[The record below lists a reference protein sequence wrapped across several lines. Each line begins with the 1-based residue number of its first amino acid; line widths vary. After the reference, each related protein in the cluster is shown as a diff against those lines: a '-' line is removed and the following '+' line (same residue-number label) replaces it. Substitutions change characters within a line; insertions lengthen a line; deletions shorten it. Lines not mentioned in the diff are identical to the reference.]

1 MAKTAAKKAASG
13 RFSRKISDFG
23 RCSAAEVGR
32 VFGVSRQAVCAWKG
46 CPRNS
51 DGSYNLT
58 DVIQWKLEG
67 LTEQLR
73 SRAPEPPSTALER
86 YREARARRA
95 ELEVGQLQDSLVSK
109 SDVEARWGRVLSH
122 LVQSFDGMGKVLAPR
137 LAMRHEKEIAQT
149 VRDEVRHTIETAR
162 AAMLADEDL

>member
-1 MAKTAAKKAASG
+1 MAKTELKKAASG

-23 RCSAAEVGR
+23 RCTAAEVGR

-51 DGSYNLT
+51 DASYNLT
-58 DVIQWKLEG
+58 DVIQWKLDG

-73 SRAPEPPSTALER
+73 ARAPEPESSALER

-95 ELEVGQLQDSLVSK
+95 ELEVGQLQDSLVDK
-109 SDVEARWGRVLSH
+109 ADVEARWGRVLSH
-122 LVQSFDGMGKVLAPR
+122 LVQAFDGMGKVLAPR

-149 VRDEVRHTIETAR
+149 VRDEVHHIIATAR
-162 AAMLADEDL
+162 AAMLADEEL

>member
-1 MAKTAAKKAASG
+1 MGKTALKKANTG
-13 RFSRKISDFG
+13 RFSRKIPNFQQ
-23 RCSAAEVGR
+23 CSAAEVGR

-58 DVIQWKLEG
+58 DVIQWKLESV
-67 LTEQLR
+67 TEQLR
-73 SRAPEPPSTALER
+73 ARVPEPESSALER

-95 ELEVGQLQDSLVSK
+95 ELEVGQMQDSLVSK

-149 VRDEVRHTIETAR
+149 VRDEVHHIIASAR

>member
-122 LVQSFDGMGKVLAPR
+122 LVQAFDGMGKVLAPR

-149 VRDEVRHTIETAR
+149 VRDEVRHTIESAR
-162 AAMLADEDL
+162 AMMLADEEL

>member
-1 MAKTAAKKAASG
+1 MTEMALKKANTG

-32 VFGVSRQAVCAWKG
+32 VFAVSRQAVCAWKG

-58 DVIQWKLEG
+58 DVIQWRVES

-95 ELEVGQLQDSLVSK
+95 ELEVGQMQDSLVSK

-149 VRDEVRHTIETAR
+149 VRDEVRHTIESAR
-162 AAMLADEDL
+162 AMMLADEEL

>member
-1 MAKTAAKKAASG
+1 MKKTTKRKPAGFPIPDAAHMTASAVAK
-13 RFSRKISDFG
+13 IFG
-23 RCSAAEVGR
+23 IR
-32 VFGVSRQAVCAWKG
+32 RQSFAAWKG
-46 CPRNS
+46 LPRNP
-51 DGSYNLT
+51 DGTFDLAA
-58 DVIQWKLEG
+58 VVQWRVES

-73 SRAPEPPSTALER
+73 ARAPEPESSALER

-95 ELEVGQLQDSLVSK
+95 ELEVGQLQDSLVDK
-109 SDVEARWGRVLSH
+109 ADVEARWGRVLSH

>member
-1 MAKTAAKKAASG
+1 MRKTPKRKPAGFPIPDAAHMTASAVAK
-13 RFSRKISDFG
+13 IFG
-23 RCSAAEVGR
+23 IR
-32 VFGVSRQAVCAWKG
+32 RQSFAAWKG
-46 CPRNS
+46 LPRNPDS
-51 DGSYNLT
+51 TFDLAA
-58 DVIQWKLEG
+58 VVQWRVES

-73 SRAPEPPSTALER
+73 ARVPEPPSTALER

-122 LVQSFDGMGKVLAPR
+122 LVQAFDGMGKVLAPR

-149 VRDEVRHTIETAR
+149 VRDEVRHTIESAR
-162 AAMLADEDL
+162 AMMLADEEL

>member
-1 MAKTAAKKAASG
+1 MRKTPKRKPAGFPIPDAAHMTASAVAK
-13 RFSRKISDFG
+13 IFG
-23 RCSAAEVGR
+23 IR
-32 VFGVSRQAVCAWKG
+32 RQSFAAWKG
-46 CPRNS
+46 LPRNP
-51 DGSYNLT
+51 DGTFDLAA
-58 DVIQWKLEG
+58 VVQWRVES

-73 SRAPEPPSTALER
+73 ARAPEPESSALER

-122 LVQSFDGMGKVLAPR
+122 LVQAFDGMGKVLAPR

-149 VRDEVRHTIETAR
+149 VRDEVRHTIESAR
-162 AAMLADEDL
+162 AMMLADEEL

>member
-1 MAKTAAKKAASG
+1 MAKTAAKKANSG
-13 RFSRKISDFG
+13 RFSRKIPDFQQ
-23 RCSAAEVGR
+23 CSAAEVGR

-51 DGSYNLT
+51 DGSFDLAH
-58 DVIQWKLEG
+58 VIQWKLES

-73 SRAPEPPSTALER
+73 ARAPEPPSTSLER

-95 ELEVGQLQDSLVSK
+95 ELEVGQLQDSLVDK
-109 SDVEARWGRVLSH
+109 ADVEARWGRVLSH

-137 LAMRHEKEIAQT
+137 LAMRHEKEIAAT
-149 VRDEVRHTIETAR
+149 VRAEVHHIIETAR

>member
-1 MAKTAAKKAASG
+1 MALKKANTG
-13 RFSRKISDFG
+13 RFSRKIPDFQQ
-23 RCSAAEVGR
+23 CSAAEVGR

-58 DVIQWKLEG
+58 DVIQWRVES

-73 SRAPEPPSTALER
+73 ARVPEPPSTALER

-95 ELEVGQLQDSLVSK
+95 ELEVGQLQDSLVDK
-109 SDVEARWGRVLSH
+109 ADVEARWGRVLSH
-122 LVQSFDGMGKVLAPR
+122 LVQSFDGMGRVLAPR

-149 VRDEVRHTIETAR
+149 IRDEVHHTIESAR
-162 AAMLADEDL
+162 AMMLADEEL